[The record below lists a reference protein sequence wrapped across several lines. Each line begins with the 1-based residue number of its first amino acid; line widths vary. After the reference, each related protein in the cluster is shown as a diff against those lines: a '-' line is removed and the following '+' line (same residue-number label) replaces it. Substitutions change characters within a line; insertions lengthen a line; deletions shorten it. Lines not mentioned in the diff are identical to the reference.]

1 MTHEEIISALRT
13 AVKKYAEEALKL
25 HPDYVDK
32 FARFGANIMA
42 KKWDLIPGLYL
53 SGFEDAI
60 VNNDLFSTFAKADDD
75 NRILVP
81 YYIIMWNSMSFPV
94 KQLSI

>member
-1 MTHEEIISALRT
+1 MTQEEIISKMRT
-13 AVKKYAEEALKL
+13 AVRKYAEEALNL
-25 HPDYVDK
+25 HPDYVEK

-42 KKWDLIPGLYL
+42 KKWDLIPGQYL

-81 YYIIMWNSMSFPV
+81 YYVIMWNSMSFPTKELV
-94 KQLSI
+94 V